1 MVPQKQPMDMNTVI
15 SWGLIIMGNLS
26 VAGWIAIS
34 ILTGTNNGTEIPLSI
49 ASGLVGVLT
58 GKKLAENRIIGN
70 LPPDVPEAIARTNA
84 QLKQAS
90 ALADAA
96 LDLIEQQKKKG
107 EKEDANE

>member
-1 MVPQKQPMDMNTVI
+1 MKNMDMNTVI
-15 SWGLIIMGNLS
+15 SWGLIVMGNLS

-58 GKKLAENRIIGN
+58 GKKLAESGIIGN
-70 LPPDVPEAIARTNA
+70 LPPIVPETIARQNE

-90 ALADAA
+90 ALADTA
-96 LDLIEQQKKKG
+96 LDLIQRKKG
-107 EKEDANE
+107 EQQDGKN